1 MSAPSFNERLLPYS
15 QYLLFSRGYSS
26 HTVEGYLR
34 DIRTFLQFLQDQG
47 IEDNAID
54 EQVLVNYLSLEMSGK
69 KVSKRTMQRRLSS
82 CRSYYDYLHEHDSY
96 RYPMNPFRF
105 ISSPKGEIKYPQIL
119 FSNEVK
125 SLLEDNAKRDDSMMV
140 RDQAILELLYASGMR
155 ASELV
160 SFEPSSID
168 YRNRMIR
175 IYGKG
180 KKYRMVPFGPSAEKW
195 MRKYAAES
203 RPELLTHNKSDDRTR
218 RPKTFFLSAQGKAL
232 TVRGLE
238 YILRSVE
245 EKTGHYVDLHPHMLR
260 HSFATHLLENGADLR
275 LIQELLGHESI
286 NTTQVYTHLTQK
298 DMKAQYESAFPK
310 RSGKKA
316 DE

>member
-1 MSAPSFNERLLPYS
+1 MNDPLQQRLLPYS

-26 HTVEGYLR
+26 HTAEGYLR
-34 DIRTFLQFLQDQG
+34 DIRSFLSFLQDQG
-47 IEDNAID
+47 VEDNDVD
-54 EQVLVNYLSLEMSGK
+54 EQVIVNYLTVQLASR
-69 KVSKRTMQRRLSS
+69 KVGKRTLQRRLSS
-82 CRSYYDYLHEHDSY
+82 CRGYYDYLHEHDSI

-105 ISSPKGEIKYPQIL
+105 VSSPKSEIKYPQIL
-119 FSNEVK
+119 FSNEVR
-125 SLLEDNAKRDDSMMV
+125 SLLEDNAKRDDPMMV

-155 ASELV
+155 ASEIV

-203 RPELLTHNKSDDRTR
+203 RPELLSRNHTDDRNR
-218 RPKTFFLSAQGKAL
+218 RAKTFFLSAQGKPL

-238 YILRSVE
+238 YILHEVE

-298 DMKAQYESAFPK
+298 DMKAQYEAAFPK
-310 RSGKKA
+310 RTGKKA
-316 DE
+316 DD